1 MSSRE
6 NPDPESAAP
15 ELPGRAR
22 LEFRTLLG
30 LSAPVA
36 AAQLGM
42 MTMGVI
48 DTMMVARV
56 GPGPLAAVALATP
69 LAAQSEPAEQV
80 SADRLRADVEKLVIV
95 AAAVDGERVVD
106 TRDDAIEEARE
117 D

>member
-15 ELPGRAR
+15 ELPSRAR
-22 LEFRTLLG
+22 LELRTLFG

-56 GPGPLAAVALATP
+56 GPGPLAAVALASTWAWSSG
-69 LAAQSEPAEQV
+69 AAS
-80 SADRLRADVEKLVIV
+80 
-95 AAAVDGERVVD
+95 
-106 TRDDAIEEARE
+106 
-117 D
+117 